1 MVRVCATNNFREG
14 GLVVNGLAPIIAPLE
29 TEAIMSS
36 AEQRIRQQLGGF
48 IPDDLGVSLTS
59 VDAIESLTVDDST
72 VHARIVLG
80 FPIDGIREHLM
91 TQIREHVS
99 EVLGGREL
107 ALDLTAKIIPHRA
120 QSSLPAMDQVA
131 NVIAIASGKGGVGKS
146 TTAVN
151 LALALQ
157 AEGARVGLLDAD
169 VFGPSQP
176 LMLGLPDGTRPEVL
190 EGKYFVPVDAYG
202 LQTMSMGYLTTKQTP
217 VVWRGPKA
225 SGALVQMMEQTRWHQ
240 LDYLLVDLPPGTGDI
255 QLTLAQ
261 KIPVAGAVVITTP
274 QDIALLDAIKGVEM
288 FRKVDIRVLGIVE
301 NMAVH
306 ICSQCG
312 HHEHVFGQGGGE
324 KMASEYHTE
333 VLAAL
338 PLSLRIREQADSGE
352 PMVAACPDSEE
363 AGLYRQAARR
373 LAARL
378 SLTEGGKRAFPKV
391 TQH

>member
-1 MVRVCATNNFREG
+1 
-14 GLVVNGLAPIIAPLE
+14 
-29 TEAIMSS
+29 MST
-36 AEQRIRQQLGGF
+36 AEQRIRQQLGEF
-48 IPDDLGVSLTS
+48 IPDDLGASLATANAVS
-59 VDAIESLTVDDST
+59 SLTVTDSQ
-72 VHARIVLG
+72 VLAEVTLG
-80 FPIDGIREHLM
+80 YPVGSVRETLVASIREHL
-91 TQIREHVS
+91 QP
-99 EVLGGREL
+99 VLEGREL
-107 ALDLTAKIIPHRA
+107 VLNLQSRITPHRA
-120 QSSLPAMDQVA
+120 QNSLPALDQVA

-151 LALALQ
+151 LAVALQ

-176 LMLGLPDGTRPEVL
+176 LMLGMPEGTRPEVL
-190 EGKYFVPVDAYG
+190 EGKYFVPVEAHG
-202 LQTMSMGYLTTKQTP
+202 VQTMSMGYLTTKQTP

-225 SGALVQMMEQTRWHQ
+225 SGALVQMMEQTRWHE

-312 HHEHVFGQGGGE
+312 HQEHVFGQGGGE
-324 KMASEYHTE
+324 RMARDYHTQ

-338 PLSLRIREQADSGE
+338 PLSLRIREQADSGK
-352 PMVAACPDSEE
+352 PVVAANPDSEE
-363 AGLYRQAARR
+363 AALYRQAARR
-373 LAARL
+373 MAARL
-378 SLTEGGKRAFPKV
+378 SLTEEGKRAFPKI

>member
-1 MVRVCATNNFREG
+1 MSATEQAIRE
-14 GLVVNGLAPIIAPLE
+14 
-29 TEAIMSS
+29 
-36 AEQRIRQQLGGF
+36 QLGRF
-48 IPDDLGVSLTS
+48 VPDDLGVSLDQAGAS
-59 VDAIESLTVDDST
+59 LEISLNDATVTADVTLGYPCAGAEMLLQSQMEAHLADCLGDRRFMLSLHS
-72 VHARIVLG
+72 
-80 FPIDGIREHLM
+80 
-91 TQIREHVS
+91 HV
-99 EVLGGREL
+99 V
-107 ALDLTAKIIPHRA
+107 PHRT
-120 QSSLPAMDQVA
+120 QSDMPALDQVA
-131 NVIAIASGKGGVGKS
+131 NVIAVASGKGGVGKS

-176 LMLGLPDGTRPEVL
+176 LMLGKPDGTRPEVL
-190 EGKYFVPVDAYG
+190 DGKTFVPVDAYG
-202 LQTMSMGYLTTKQTP
+202 LQTMSMGYLTTQQTP

-225 SGALVQMMEQTRWHQ
+225 SGALVQMMEQTRWQQ

-306 ICSQCG
+306 ICSECG
-312 HHEHVFGQGGGE
+312 HQEHVFGQGGGE
-324 KMASEYHTE
+324 RMAQDYDTE

-338 PLSLRIREQADSGE
+338 PLSLRIREQADSGK
-352 PMVAACPDSEE
+352 PVVAACPESEE
-363 AGLYRQAARR
+363 AALYRRAARR
-373 LAARL
+373 MAARL
-378 SLTEGGKRAFPKV
+378 SLTGQGKRAFPKV

>member
-1 MVRVCATNNFREG
+1 
-14 GLVVNGLAPIIAPLE
+14 
-29 TEAIMSS
+29 MSS
-36 AEQRIRQQLGGF
+36 TEQRIRQQLGEF
-48 IPDDLGVSLTS
+48 IPDDLGASLAS
-59 VDAIESLTVDDST
+59 VNAIETLAVDDNT
-72 VHARIVLG
+72 VCARIVLG
-80 FPIDGIREHLM
+80 FPIEGVRENLEE
-91 TQIREHVS
+91 QIRTHLAP
-99 EVLGGREL
+99 VLEGRTLDL
-107 ALDLTAKIIPHRA
+107 ALTAVVTPHRA
-120 QSSLPAMDQVA
+120 QSSLPALDQVA

-176 LMLGLPDGTRPEVL
+176 LMLGKPEGTRPQVL
-190 EGKYFVPVDAYG
+190 EGKYFVPVEAYG
-202 LQTMSMGYLTTKQTP
+202 LQTMSMGYLTTQQTP

-225 SGALVQMMEQTRWHQ
+225 SGALVQMMEQTRWHE

-261 KIPVAGAVVITTP
+261 KIPVAGAVIITTP

-312 HHEHVFGQGGGE
+312 HQEHVFGQGGGE
-324 KMASEYHTE
+324 KMAGDYDTE

-352 PMVAACPDSEE
+352 PVVAACPESEE
-363 AGLYRQAARR
+363 AALYRQAARR
-373 LAARL
+373 MAARL
-378 SLTEGGKRAFPKV
+378 SLTEAGKRAFPKI